1 MNHAYR
7 RKLRI
12 KRKYLKMMRRGG
24 TLVALA
30 TFLYLNFKQFLE
42 FILHLVEHS
51 EVLLSQPFIVITVHN
66 IVLLF
71 ILIEAILMALM
82 LMND

>member
-1 MNHAYR
+1 MNHVYR
-7 RKLRI
+7 RKRRI
-12 KRKYLKMMRRGG
+12 KRRYLKMLRRGG

-30 TFLYLNFKQFLE
+30 TLLYLNFKQFLE
-42 FILHLVEHS
+42 FILHLIGHS

-82 LMND
+82 LMYD